1 MLEANT
7 GIWKYTS
14 KVTLY
19 FHVYILST
27 ETERFGLY
35 GIPGVCRLTINKRT
49 GSTIDSFSKVKK
61 NLNIIKHLYST
72 PVYVRRLEL

>member
-7 GIWKYTS
+7 GIWKFTS

-19 FHVYILST
+19 FHLHILST

-35 GIPGVCRLTINKRT
+35 GIPDVCRLTINNRT
-49 GSTIDSFSKVKK
+49 SSTIVSFSNVKK
-61 NLNIIKHLYST
+61 NLNKVKHFYIT
-72 PVYVRRLEL
+72 PVYKMNS